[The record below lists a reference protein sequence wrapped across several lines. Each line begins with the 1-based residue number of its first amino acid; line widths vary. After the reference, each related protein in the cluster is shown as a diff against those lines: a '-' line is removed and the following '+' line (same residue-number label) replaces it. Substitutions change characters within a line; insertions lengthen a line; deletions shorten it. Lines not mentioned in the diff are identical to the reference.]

1 MIVVNFKRYVSE
13 EGAVSLAQIAK
24 KIWSDCMPAN

>member
-13 EGAVSLAQIAK
+13 EGAVSLAQLQ